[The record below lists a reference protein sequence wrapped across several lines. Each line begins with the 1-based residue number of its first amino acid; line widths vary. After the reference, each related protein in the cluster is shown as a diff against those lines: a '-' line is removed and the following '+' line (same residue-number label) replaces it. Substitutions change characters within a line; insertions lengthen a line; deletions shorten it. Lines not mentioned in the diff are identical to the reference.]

1 MAAELAQP
9 WLCEQEVVQAELLS
23 EMAQVREVEML
34 FVEERQEVVAV
45 VQVLVQALALLLG
58 PLRPLL
64 ADHEYSLR

>member
-34 FVEERQEVVAV
+34 FVEERQEVAV

>member
-1 MAAELAQP
+1 MVLARP

-45 VQVLVQALALLLG
+45 VQVLVQVLALLLLG
-58 PLRPLL
+58 PLRLLL